1 MSLTKKQIEEYRKKL
16 RDSEYMRE
24 AINGIADKL
33 SELPSWHAAA
43 EPPYAEPEINN
54 TEEKEMAKNSL
65 YDLNDHLFERI
76 EWLTDQEVKGKDR
89 EEEIKRSEM
98 VVKVSMQIQNN
109 AMLLLKAKELAVNA
123 GVKIK
128 MPTMLEDKTT

>member
-16 RDSEYMRE
+16 RDSEYMGK

-33 SELPSWHAAA
+33 SELPIWHAAA
-43 EPPYAEPEINN
+43 ELPYAETEINN

-76 EWLTDQEVKGKDR
+76 EWLTDRDIKGKEL

-98 VVKVSMQIQNN
+98 VVKVSMQIQSN
-109 AMLLLKAKELAVNA
+109 ANLLLKAKTMAGNA
-123 GVKIK
+123 GVKMK
-128 MPTMLEDKTT
+128 MPAMLEDKTT